1 MQGLRRPS
9 RRGAY
14 SGAART
20 GTAAMFQA
28 VHVHILVVALS
39 WPLRARQES
48 RGAAQ
53 VLCPWGSGRWTS
65 WAQGSRGGIDSRFG
79 GACGGLVPPRK
90 CCWCGEP
97 TDERPPESIG
107 CCEHCGRP
115 ACGYECRLRYE
126 ERCGAG
132 REAAYHR
139 TVEAASGLMSP
150 STGDPRGEARFTGHA
165 RRRTGAE
172 AFTVAGVG
180 VRVSQTFGRWG
191 KTMII
196 WHGQEAPLCSS
207 PQIAAKLRQPAHSS
221 LAPKNTEVL

>member
-1 MQGLRRPS
+1 M
-9 RRGAY
+9 
-14 SGAART
+14 
-20 GTAAMFQA
+20 
-28 VHVHILVVALS
+28 
-39 WPLRARQES
+39 
-48 RGAAQ
+48 
-53 VLCPWGSGRWTS
+53 
-65 WAQGSRGGIDSRFG
+65 RFR

-115 ACGYECRLRYE
+115 ACGYECRVRHE

-132 REAAYHR
+132 REAAFQCM
-139 TVEAASGLMSP
+139 VEAAAEFMNL
-150 STGDPRGEARFTGHA
+150 STRGPRGEARFTGHA

-196 WHGQEAPLCSS
+196 RRGQEASLCSS
-207 PQIAAKLRQPAHSS
+207 SQIAAKLRRPAHSS
-221 LAPKNTEVL
+221 LAPKNAEVPEFLKEMFARLAPRLDGPEDERPLSAFQELQGPEKVSEKEVCEVPSRPRPRRPPFDPEVV